1 MSPGSLK
8 IGQVIREA
16 REDAEMSQSEL
27 ADRLGVSQPTLSDVE
42 LGKKSLGLDL
52 LDALEEVLGIS
63 VTYT

>member
-16 REDAEMSQSEL
+16 REEAEMSQSEL

-52 LDALEEVLGIS
+52 LDVLEEVLGIS

>member
-16 REDAEMSQSEL
+16 REEAEMSQSEL